1 MFRENGAKKKDREAG
16 MSYYKDI
23 WDFFYK
29 FMDTSVKYNSAVHCI
44 ESVKA

>member
-23 WDFFYK
+23 WDFFLQIYG
-29 FMDTSVKYNSAVHCI
+29 YICEI
-44 ESVKA
+44 